1 MKPVTVNT
9 ETVRIFTSG
18 NSQAIRLP
26 KKFRL
31 PGQTARIVRKGK
43 SLVITPEEDAWVRFE
58 RGVAGM
64 AGLWEGVERN
74 QPKIPDQRGDI
85 FS

>member
-1 MKPVTVNT
+1 MNVG
-9 ETVRIFTSG
+9 TVRIFTSG

-31 PGQTARIVRKGK
+31 PGQTARIERKGK
-43 SLVITPEEDAWVRFE
+43 SLVITPEEDAWERFE

-64 AGLWEGVERN
+64 SGLWEGFERN
-74 QPKIPDQRGDI
+74 QQEVPEQRGNI

>member
-1 MKPVTVNT
+1 MKTTTMEADTVK
-9 ETVRIFTSG
+9 IFTSG

-43 SLVITPEEDAWVRFE
+43 SLVITPEEDVWARFE
-58 RGVAGM
+58 RGVAGL
-64 AGLWEGVERN
+64 AGLWEGFGRN
-74 QPKIPDQRGDI
+74 QPEAPEQRGDI